1 VNSAWTIIPVT
12 NNHAVN
18 LTKKLSKVE
27 KVIKTYAKTKFNG
40 YNTLSTDQNTSFML
54 VPYWSMFQGLGLL
67 CAVEERLD
75 IGLSQRYV
83 AEGLL
88 VGEL

>member
-1 VNSAWTIIPVT
+1 V
-12 NNHAVN
+12 VN

-27 KVIKTYAKTKFNG
+27 KEIKIWAQTKFNG
-40 YNTLSTDQNTSFML
+40 YNTLSTDKNTSFML
-54 VPYWSMFQGLGLL
+54 VPYWSMFQCLGLL

-75 IGLSQRYV
+75 IGLSRGYV

-88 VGEL
+88 AGEL